1 MMGAKAIKAAV
12 EGLTAPLGSVI
23 ERFADGKLNKGQ
35 ALAEL
40 AKEVQKHAAT
50 AEGHASAA
58 IVAEARG
65 ESWLQRNWRPIGAL
79 TMVYQIACFP
89 VLFAFGYDLTDLAAA
104 YATVPSVLYV
114 GVFGCFGGY
123 TALRSWVDKK
133 SAIPGLEAL
142 QKVMTK
148 KKNR

>member
-1 MMGAKAIKAAV
+1 MVGAKAIKAAV
-12 EGLTAPLGSVI
+12 EGLSGPLGSVI

-35 ALAEL
+35 ALVEL
-40 AKEVQKHAAT
+40 TKEVQTAASV

-89 VLFAFGYDLTDLAAA
+89 VLFMLGYDVSELAAA
-104 YATVPSVLYV
+104 YAVIPSVLYV

-133 SAIPGLEAL
+133 AAIPGLEAL